1 MKRNLLIIALI
12 LSAFKLLAQENM
24 ITLSGGYVFSNIENV
39 DQNATGFRI
48 NGLFEFNPNQ
58 GMFSHGLSVGYIRTS
73 ATNTIGNLTTDYTI
87 TNVPIYYAPKVFF
100 GSGSLKGFLKGAL
113 GTHTSWYKR
122 TGALGDLESKDWG
135 FYGGASLGGMKSFN
149 EKLFINIEYEWA
161 YLSNAY
167 YRDGFVN
174 SIMAGIGMKF

>member
-1 MKRNLLIIALI
+1 MKRNLLIITLV
-12 LSAFKLLAQENM
+12 LSSFKLLAQESI
-24 ITLSGGYVFSNIENV
+24 ITLSGGYVFTNIEEV

-73 ATNTIGNLTTDYTI
+73 AANTVGNQTTDYTI
-87 TNVPIYYAPKVFF
+87 TNVPIYYAPKILL
-100 GSGSLKGFLKGAL
+100 GTGSLKGFLKGAL
-113 GTHTSWYKR
+113 GTHSSWYKR
-122 TGALGDLESKDWG
+122 TGALGDLEARDWG
-135 FYGGASLGGMKSFN
+135 FYGGASLGAMKSFN

-161 YLSNAY
+161 YLSNSY